1 MPAIEFGHQP
11 LVKVTRGDAVE
22 SVHYGALAVVDSRGE
37 VMARVGSPE
46 STAFLR
52 SAAKPFQALPLITS
66 GAAARFGITS
76 RELAV
81 IVASHNG
88 EKAHLD
94 AVLSIL
100 KKTGIRPA
108 QLQCGAHMPFYRP
121 AAAALARKGRAPS
134 VLHNNCSGKH
144 AGMLGLAKH
153 WGIPGRDYLAP
164 AHPVQATILK
174 VISAYSGA
182 SEGAILGGVDG
193 CSAPTFALSLR
204 QAALAYARLLDPRFG
219 TDEERAAAD
228 RVVAAMRAHP
238 IMVAGT
244 GRLDT
249 ALMKSIGSSF
259 ISKIGAEGFYGMAYR
274 EGGRGIGIA
283 LKIADGDGERAR
295 TGATVELLA
304 QLGLL
309 DPGRAAKVLKAQRLP
324 EVRNVRG
331 RVVGR
336 VAALF
341 DVR

>member
-1 MPAIEFGHQP
+1 MAAIEFGHQP
-11 LVKVTRGDAVE
+11 LVKVTRGEAIE
-22 SVHYGALAVVDSRGE
+22 SVHYGALAVVDCRGE
-37 VMARVGSPE
+37 VLTRVGSPE

-52 SAAKPFQALPLITS
+52 SAAKPFQALPLLTS
-66 GAAARFGITS
+66 GAVDRFRITA

-100 KKTGIRPA
+100 KKIGCKPS

-121 AAAALARKGRAPS
+121 AAAALARKGRSPS

-144 AGMLGLAKH
+144 AGMLALARH
-153 WGIPGRDYLAP
+153 WGIPARDYLDP
-164 AHPVQATILK
+164 AHPVQSTIRKVLATF
-174 VISAYSGA
+174 SGV

-204 QAALAYARLLDPRFG
+204 EAALAYARLLDPRFG
-219 TDEERAAAD
+219 TAEERAAAD
-228 RVVAAMRAHP
+228 RVVAAMRAYP
-238 IMVAGT
+238 GMVGGT

-249 ALMKSIGSSF
+249 ALMRSTGGLF

-274 EGGRGIGIA
+274 DGGKGIGIA
-283 LKIADGDGERAR
+283 LKIADGDGDRAR
-295 TGATVELLA
+295 TSVAVELLA

-309 DPGRAAKVLKAQRLP
+309 EAGAIAKVLKSQRLP
-324 EVRNVRG
+324 DIRNARG
-331 RVVGR
+331 RVVGK

-341 DVR
+341 DLR